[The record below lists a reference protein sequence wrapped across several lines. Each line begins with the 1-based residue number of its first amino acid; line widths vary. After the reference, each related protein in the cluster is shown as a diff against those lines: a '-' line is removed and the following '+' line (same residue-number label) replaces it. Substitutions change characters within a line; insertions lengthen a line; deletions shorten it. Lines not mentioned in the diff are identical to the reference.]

1 MNLDEMSTKN
11 SAIETNDNA
20 IEITNGSFKWNTK
33 DEKPYLKDI
42 NIKLK
47 GICQIVS
54 SKIQIQWCAIENH
67 QDTFYVVFQDV
78 LTDVKSGILL
88 FFKLCTDTYG
98 LGLSNEPLFVIV
110 TQVAAKL

>member
-47 GICQIVS
+47 GICQSVS
-54 SKIQIQWCAIENH
+54 SKIQI
-67 QDTFYVVFQDV
+67 D
-78 LTDVKSGILL
+78 LSLL
-88 FFKLCTDTYG
+88 FFIKQYKIGGAQPYSREGVDH
-98 LGLSNEPLFVIV
+98 
-110 TQVAAKL
+110 

>member
-47 GICQIVS
+47 GICQRVS
-54 SKIQIQWCAIENH
+54 SKIQI
-67 QDTFYVVFQDV
+67 DM
-78 LTDVKSGILL
+78 SLL
-88 FFKLCTDTYG
+88 FFKKQDKVGGVQPY
-98 LGLSNEPLFVIV
+98 SS
-110 TQVAAKL
+110 